1 MLEVGKIYTIRNNG
15 IYDDILLKEFG
26 CYFDKNRFVTLLEC
40 RKMKI
45 EKIKYKINV

>member
-40 RKMKI
+40 
-45 EKIKYKINV
+45 